1 MQKAKAEMVSVAAEK
16 LDEAPMS
23 GAGKV
28 TVNAAP
34 KKKTAKVTKDTKAK
48 R

>member
-1 MQKAKAEMVSVAAEK
+1 MQKAKAEMVSVATEK
-16 LDEAPMS
+16 LDDAPRS

-34 KKKTAKVTKDTKAK
+34 KEKTTKVAKDTKAK